1 MEAKG
6 CREVRAN
13 WKAELL
19 LLEDYSE
26 SELTE
31 AGTLVLSGELAV
43 AAPPLL
49 LLLLLLARSST
60 GLRSYPV
67 APIPT
72 GTGRSFEL
80 KIDSVYER

>member
-1 MEAKG
+1 MEVKG
-6 CREVRAN
+6 CRAVRAN

-49 LLLLLLARSST
+49 LLLARSST

-72 GTGRSFEL
+72 GTGLSFEL